1 MRWRGGGGN
10 ACGIVG
16 REELFGDLDIVEFV
30 WMQRAE
36 RGAGGGCRGEAADF
50 GAEGELIGD
59 AAEAVADIDLD
70 LHELAIEGPGGG
82 DEGAAEKAAAEA
94 LGDADIGQAQ
104 ECDGAGDGLG
114 GGRVWRHEG
123 GEELIEPVLAV
134 GDEGQVAGEEG
145 VGEDV
150 EFRAR
155 FPLGACGLGR
165 GDEGG
170 GRLLNGG
177 AWSGEQI

>member
-1 MRWRGGGGN
+1 
-10 ACGIVG
+10 
-16 REELFGDLDIVEFV
+16 LFGDFDIVEFV
-30 WMQRAE
+30 GVERAE

-50 GAEGELIGD
+50 GAEGELVGD
-59 AAEAVADIDLD
+59 PAEAVADIDLD

-82 DEGAAEKAAAEA
+82 DEGAAEQAGAEA
-94 LGDADIGQAQ
+94 FGDADVGQAQ

-145 VGEDV
+145 VGEDG
-150 EFRAR
+150 EFRPR
-155 FPLGACGLGR
+155 LPLRAGGLGR

-170 GRLLNGG
+170 GRLLNGV
-177 AWSGEQI
+177 AWGGEQI